1 MELQYYSKKEEDETP
16 VYVVLNTSGVHSSL
30 SGSSHSLA
38 VAAISVNFE
47 LAYLLSDLINLLA
60 RIFNIIFFINYAYNF
75 AGRPLLTMDK
85 KAEAKIDFVMQKQSA
100 YFLICSV
107 ASRNNQ

>member
-1 MELQYYSKKEEDETP
+1 MELHYNSKKEDETP
-16 VYVVLNTSGVHSSL
+16 VYVVLNISGVHSSL

-47 LAYLLSDLINLLA
+47 LTYLLSDMINLLA
-60 RIFNIIFFINYAYNF
+60 RIFNIIFFVTYAYNF
-75 AGRPLLTMDK
+75 AGRPFLTIDK
-85 KAEAKIDFVMQKQSA
+85 KAEAKIDFVMQRQSA